1 MKKKTLV
8 MVMASFCTSPLYA
21 AAFDRTG
28 QSISAFLQPGNYFEA
43 SLSVSDT
50 SLEGQEAGTNPTRN
64 SISDIANSDYRPSAA
79 LKLQLAPQFS
89 FGFLYDQ
96 PFTSDSEYYGN
107 NSFVAKPSDTIL
119 VPGIDSATLAQK
131 TGGEVVTGNTKSNFV
146 MQDFSLIFGYQPD
159 KNWNF
164 YAGPVYQ
171 TFKSN
176 VNLRGQVFS
185 VYNGYDFNA
194 KEVGDWGWLAGF
206 GYQIPEKAIKAS
218 LTYRSEIMHEV
229 TANENAPLVDM
240 LSTQQGRDFLDQHL
254 AYMVS
259 IGQLTESRREHS
271 IVLLRAYPKQEHQ
284 AQLSLERQSQ

>member
-1 MKKKTLV
+1 

-131 TGGEVVTGNTKSNFV
+131 TGGEAVTGNTKSNFV
-146 MQDFSLIFGYQPD
+146 MQNFSLIFGYQPD
-159 KNWNF
+159 KT
-164 YAGPVYQ
+164 GI
-171 TFKSN
+171 
-176 VNLRGQVFS
+176 LC
-185 VYNGYDFNA
+185 
-194 KEVGDWGWLAGF
+194 
-206 GYQIPEKAIKAS
+206 
-218 LTYRSEIMHEV
+218 RSC
-229 TANENAPLVDM
+229 
-240 LSTQQGRDFLDQHL
+240 LSD
-254 AYMVS
+254 
-259 IGQLTESRREHS
+259 I
-271 IVLLRAYPKQEHQ
+271 
-284 AQLSLERQSQ
+284 